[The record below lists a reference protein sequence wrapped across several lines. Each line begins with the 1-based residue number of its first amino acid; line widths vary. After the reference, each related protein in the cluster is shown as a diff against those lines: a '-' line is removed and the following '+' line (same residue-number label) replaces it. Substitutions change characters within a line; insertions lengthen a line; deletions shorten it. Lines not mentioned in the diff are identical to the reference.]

1 MNKTLTTLFLLLSIP
16 FISYGQGYVSTDYLS
31 SSSFKDD
38 NGNKY
43 GSGNLMI
50 LSGRYTLPI
59 SAKQN
64 DAGQITAWTATLNC
78 RYGILN
84 NEAEA
89 TKLNPDNILNSSIN
103 ISHIRPIT
111 EKWSV
116 LASLGCGV
124 YAAPND
130 VTLKSILANGA
141 VVFVYKLRDNLSIGI
156 GADLTNSYGIPMILP
171 MGYLN
176 WQSSGKYEIKVD
188 MSSGLNISA
197 STWITKKIKVE
208 FTALEIDGMSSVMD
222 INGKSKI
229 YSTMMMKSYASPSFH
244 ISKQASIYLGI
255 GGNWLRS
262 TKISDRSLKG
272 FFDSFKDDENKYQFG
287 VSLRLMAG
295 VRFKF

>member
-1 MNKTLTTLFLLLSIP
+1 MKYLRILLLLVFPIA
-16 FISYGQGYVSTDYLS
+16 SYGQGHISTDYLS
-31 SSSFKDD
+31 SSNFKDD

-43 GSGNLMI
+43 GSGSLMI
-50 LSGRYTLPI
+50 LSGRYTLPL
-59 SAKQN
+59 STKQN
-64 DAGQITAWTATLNC
+64 NAGQITAWTATLNC

-89 TKLNPDNILNSSIN
+89 KKLNPDNILNSSIN

-130 VTLKSILANGA
+130 VTLKSVLANGA
-141 VVFVYKLRDNLSIGI
+141 VVFVYKLRDNLSVGV
-156 GADLTNSYGIPMILP
+156 GAGLTNSYGIPMILP

-176 WQSSGKYEIKVD
+176 WQSLGKYEIKVD

-197 STWITKKIKVE
+197 STWLTKKIKLE
-208 FTALEIDGMSSVMD
+208 LTAIEIDGMSSVMD

-244 ISKQASIYLGI
+244 ISKQTSLYLGI

-262 TKISDRSLKG
+262 TKISDRSLRG

-287 VSLRLMAG
+287 ASLRLMAG
-295 VRFKF
+295 VKFKF

>member
-1 MNKTLTTLFLLLSIP
+1 MKYLKILLLLVLPIA
-16 FISYGQGYVSTDYLS
+16 SYGQGYISTDYLS
-31 SSSFKDD
+31 SSNFKDD

-43 GSGNLMI
+43 GSGSLMI
-50 LSGRYTLPI
+50 LSGRYTLPL
-59 SAKQN
+59 STKKN
-64 DAGQITAWTATLNC
+64 HAGQITAWAATLNC
-78 RYGILN
+78 RYGLFD
-84 NEAEA
+84 NEAGAKE
-89 TKLNPDNILNSSIN
+89 LNPDKILNGSIN

-116 LASLGCGV
+116 LASLGCGI

-141 VVFVYKLRDNLSIGI
+141 VVFVYKLRDNLSIGV
-156 GADLTNSYGIPMILP
+156 GAGLTNSYGIPMILP

-188 MSSGLNISA
+188 MSSGLNVSA
-197 STWITKKIKVE
+197 STWLTKKIKLE
-208 FTALEIDGMSSVMD
+208 FTAIEIDGMSSVMD

-244 ISKQASIYLGI
+244 ISKQASVYLGI

-295 VRFKF
+295 IRFRF

>member
-1 MNKTLTTLFLLLSIP
+1 MKYLRILLLLVFPIA
-16 FISYGQGYVSTDYLS
+16 SYGQGHISTDYLS
-31 SSSFKDD
+31 SSNFKDD

-43 GSGNLMI
+43 GSGSLMI
-50 LSGRYTLPI
+50 LSGRYTLPL
-59 SAKQN
+59 STKQN
-64 DAGQITAWTATLNC
+64 NAGQITAWTATLNC

-89 TKLNPDNILNSSIN
+89 KKLNPDNILNSSIN

-130 VTLKSILANGA
+130 VTLKSVLANGA
-141 VVFVYKLRDNLSIGI
+141 VVFVYKLRDNLSVGV
-156 GADLTNSYGIPMILP
+156 GAGLTNSYGIPMILP

-176 WQSSGKYEIKVD
+176 WQSLGKYEIKVD

-197 STWITKKIKVE
+197 STWLTKKIKLE
-208 FTALEIDGMSSVMD
+208 LTAIEIDGMSSVMD

-244 ISKQASIYLGI
+244 ISKQTSLYLGI

-262 TKISDRSLKG
+262 TKISDRSLRG

-287 VSLRLMAG
+287 ASLRLMAG
-295 VRFKF
+295 IKFKF

>member
-1 MNKTLTTLFLLLSIP
+1 MKYLRILLLLVFPIA
-16 FISYGQGYVSTDYLS
+16 SYGQGHVSTDYLS
-31 SSSFKDD
+31 SSNFKDD

-43 GSGNLMI
+43 GSGSLMI
-50 LSGRYTLPI
+50 LSGRYTLPL
-59 SAKQN
+59 STKQN
-64 DAGQITAWTATLNC
+64 NAGQITAWTATLNC

-89 TKLNPDNILNSSIN
+89 KKLNPDNILNSSIN

-130 VTLKSILANGA
+130 VTLKSVLANGA
-141 VVFVYKLRDNLSIGI
+141 VVFVYKLRDNLSVGV
-156 GADLTNSYGIPMILP
+156 GAGLTNSYGIPMILP

-176 WQSSGKYEIKVD
+176 WQSLGKYEIKVD

-197 STWITKKIKVE
+197 STWLTKKIKLE
-208 FTALEIDGMSSVMD
+208 LTAIEIDGMSSVMD

-244 ISKQASIYLGI
+244 ISKQTSLYLGI

-262 TKISDRSLKG
+262 TKISDRSLRG

-287 VSLRLMAG
+287 ASLRLMAG
-295 VRFKF
+295 VKFKF

>member
-1 MNKTLTTLFLLLSIP
+1 MKYLKILLLLVFPIA
-16 FISYGQGYVSTDYLS
+16 SYGQGHISTDYLS
-31 SSSFKDD
+31 SSNFKDD

-43 GSGNLMI
+43 GSGSLMI
-50 LSGRYTLPI
+50 LSGRYTLPL
-59 SAKQN
+59 STKQN
-64 DAGQITAWTATLNC
+64 NAGQITAWTVTLNC

-89 TKLNPDNILNSSIN
+89 KKLNPDNILNSSIN

-130 VTLKSILANGA
+130 VTLKSVLANGA
-141 VVFVYKLRDNLSIGI
+141 VVFVYKLRDNLSVGV
-156 GADLTNSYGIPMILP
+156 GAGLTNSYGIPMILP

-197 STWITKKIKVE
+197 STWITKK
-208 FTALEIDGMSSVMD
+208 
-222 INGKSKI
+222 SK
-229 YSTMMMKSYASPSFH
+229 
-244 ISKQASIYLGI
+244 L
-255 GGNWLRS
+255 N
-262 TKISDRSLKG
+262 
-272 FFDSFKDDENKYQFG
+272 
-287 VSLRLMAG
+287 LRLL
-295 VRFKF
+295 K